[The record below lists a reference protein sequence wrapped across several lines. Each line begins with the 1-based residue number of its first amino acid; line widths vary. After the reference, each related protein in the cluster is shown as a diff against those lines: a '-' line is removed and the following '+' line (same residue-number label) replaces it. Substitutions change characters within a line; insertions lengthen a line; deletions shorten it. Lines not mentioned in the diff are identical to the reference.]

1 MKKCK
6 RILKSFLKI
15 FKIFCFYGK
24 KKRKF
29 EKKSERLAFLR
40 GVVYNRKDEII
51 LSKRTERMF

>member
-6 RILKSFLKI
+6 RILKCFLKI
-15 FKIFCFYGK
+15 LKIFRFYGK

-29 EKKSERLAFLR
+29 EKKQESLAFLR